1 MSSDEATSS
10 SFENLEEYTS
20 TWADKGYDIEAITGQ
35 FSQGLTL
42 SDIEKVEALIQ
53 QCDVLKKRLSLFNQ
67 EDEFQSR
74 LTDPFNFE
82 IIESEFIEWISTHSP
97 WESAC
102 NRYYSLWASTS
113 KKEEQYWS
121 LMTKFSLLDESSWPA
136 IQLLTPFLSEPETYE
151 NILFEVSKIEESE
164 ARQRQ
169 MLDQALT
176 ILREQG
182 FTVPKP
188 TGNFIEQLSQIE
200 HYQAISDRR
209 EYILLEIKNSIQQF
223 DPILSETLEKR
234 ANELEV
240 DDAASLEKLEKNI
253 QTISHHLKERLEEMN
268 TLLANWNNLGF
279 TYHSTTK
286 IAPSDLLEWEHM
298 LPEIEQSFNIHS
310 TAMERWEAISRSW
323 GLETDEIHNIAGKL
337 EHTEAFLEK
346 IEGLEQEWTNL
357 ELQIASIIEH
367 WEQYGFDLDVWRYK
381 ATEEPRSALTE
392 LNQYVPSL
400 EKASNLMD
408 LFFNLD
414 TSLGGEEEV
423 EQRTTILQ
431 TSDLD
436 AEILSEMEEWIEKK
450 TLRNTRHRRMLER
463 EWRNYVRMGK
473 TTKEPDFSDLY
484 SFEQGIA
491 LLERQGQSHQIED
504 SSSRVVTAAKHEIQT
519 LESQGWNV
527 SELAILAEE
536 NPKEFIRQFSSSR
549 SAISNIAKIQR
560 RLSALDW
567 RRDVTKGLEISEM
580 IRNPISLKGI
590 ETQIPALIRHLSSR
604 PIEDDEFR
612 YPLWSPIQRPVLI
625 PQNETL
631 YPLKNPVIKQPQ
643 TTLEDAHDA
652 MLDAMEEATKTDTE
666 VIEEKL
672 EQQALERK
680 DEKEAPKTKPEPKI
694 IEEQVQDVPI
704 QKPVEIEEPRTE
716 GQPSPRLQSSFQT
729 ILERLALPQSMV
741 FNAQGTLDTKHLRRT
756 LAEHVGIEPRDV
768 RVDRTL
774 RLLLRLLPS
783 NDSFD
788 NQRAVLIDKIGEAL
802 PKYQQWLRMRLEA
815 RHSGATGNFLE
826 DSIQL
831 GVALERTPGPGVK
844 VPLSAD
850 TTPLPDPSNLQ
861 DLEKS
866 VQRLVEA
873 LDLNTAGGVN

>member
-169 MLDQALT
+169 MLDEALT

-400 EKASNLMD
+400 EEASNLMD

>member
-1 MSSDEATSS
+1 MTSDEATSS
-10 SFENLEEYTS
+10 SFEDLEEYTS
-20 TWADKGYDIEAITGQ
+20 SWSEKGYDIDAISNQ
-35 FSQGLTL
+35 FSQGITL
-42 SDIEKVEALIQ
+42 SDIEEVEALIQ
-53 QCDVLKKRLSLFNQ
+53 QCDVLKKRLSLVAQ
-67 EDEFQSR
+67 EEQYQNR
-74 LTDPFNFE
+74 LTNPFNFE
-82 IIESEFIEWISTHSP
+82 TVEREFIEWSSTHSP

-102 NRYYSLWASTS
+102 YRYYSLWASTS
-113 KKEEQYWS
+113 ENEDLYWN
-121 LMTKFSLLDESSWPA
+121 LMTKFTLFDESSWPA
-136 IQLLTPFLSEPETYE
+136 IQLLTPFLAEPDTYE
-151 NILFEVSKIEESE
+151 NILLEVSKIEQSE
-164 ARQRQ
+164 ARQRK
-169 MLDQALT
+169 MLDEALT

-182 FTVPKP
+182 FSIPIP

-209 EYILLEIKNSIQQF
+209 EYILLEIKNSIQSF

-234 ANELEV
+234 AQAIEV
-240 DDAASLEKLEKNI
+240 DDETSLQKLEKNI
-253 QTISHHLKERLEEMN
+253 QTISHHLKERLAEMN
-268 TLLANWNNLGF
+268 VILANWNNLGF
-279 TYHSTTK
+279 TYNSTTQ
-286 IAPSDLLEWEHM
+286 IQSSDLLEWEHM

-310 TAMERWEAISRSW
+310 TAMDRWETISKAW
-323 GLETDEIHNIAGKL
+323 GLEADEIHNIAGKL
-337 EHTEAFLEK
+337 EHTDTFLEK

-367 WEQYGFDLDVWRYK
+367 WEQYGFDLDIWRYK

-392 LNQYVPSL
+392 LTQYVQSL
-400 EKASNLMD
+400 EKASELMD

-431 TSDLD
+431 TADMD
-436 AEILSEMEEWIEKK
+436 ADILSEMEDWIEKR

-463 EWRNYVRMGK
+463 EWRNSVREGK
-473 TTKEPDFSDLY
+473 TTKEPNFPDLY

-491 LLERQGQSHQIED
+491 ELERQGQNHQLEA
-504 SSSRVVTAAKHEIQT
+504 SSSRVVEAARHEIQT

-527 SELAILAEE
+527 SELAILADE
-536 NPKEFIRQFSSSR
+536 NSNEFIRKFSSSR
-549 SAISNIAKIQR
+549 SVISNISKIQR

-580 IRNPISLKGI
+580 VRNPLALKGI

-604 PIEDDEFR
+604 PIEEEEFR
-612 YPLWSPIQRPVLI
+612 YPLWSPTQRPVLL
-625 PQNETL
+625 PQNESRH
-631 YPLKNPVIKQPQ
+631 PLMKPVTTQPQ
-643 TTLEDAHDA
+643 TTLEDAQEA
-652 MLDAMEEATKTDTE
+652 ILEAMEEE
-666 VIEEKL
+666 VESPEFTQQVSKEEVKPKPQ
-672 EQQALERK
+672 EEPIKQPIA
-680 DEKEAPKTKPEPKI
+680 EAPP
-694 IEEQVQDVPI
+694 D
-704 QKPVEIEEPRTE
+704 
-716 GQPSPRLQSSFQT
+716 PRLLTSFQT
-729 ILERLALPQSMV
+729 ILERLALSQSMV

-768 RVDRTL
+768 RVDRMI

-783 NDSFD
+783 DDSSNDR
-788 NQRAVLIDKIGEAL
+788 RAVLIDKIGEAL
-802 PKYQQWLRMRLEA
+802 PKYQQWIRMRLEA

-831 GVALERTPGPGVK
+831 GAALERTPGPGVK

-850 TTPLPDPSNLQ
+850 TTPLPDASNLE

-866 VQRLVEA
+866 VHRLVEA